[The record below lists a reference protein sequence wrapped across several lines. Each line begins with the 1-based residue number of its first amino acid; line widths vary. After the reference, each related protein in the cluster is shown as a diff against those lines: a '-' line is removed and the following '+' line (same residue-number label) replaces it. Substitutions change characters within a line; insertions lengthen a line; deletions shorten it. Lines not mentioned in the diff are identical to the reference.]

1 MQLSDRR
8 VFSSDIFRR
17 GTIVLFSIVSEIL
30 VEHFYHLLQR
40 SPFFILVLQHLL
52 LTSSSITVKSKVYY
66 AFIIIYYST
75 DDDTLCAKTQS
86 HPLLLSTN
94 NIGSFSN
101 ENSDF
106 TLTVSSYVAR
116 ATIGEVQSYL
126 QQCNKGCARLLYLD
140 LVLRYVKVIY
150 LN

>member
-1 MQLSDRR
+1 MWSLLMYCTIFLSC
-8 VFSSDIFRR
+8 
-17 GTIVLFSIVSEIL
+17 IVSEIL

-86 HPLLLSTN
+86 HPPLLSTT

-101 ENSDF
+101 EKFRFYPNCFELCGARDDRG
-106 TLTVSSYVAR
+106 SSKLF
-116 ATIGEVQSYL
+116 ATM
-126 QQCNKGCARLLYLD
+126 QQGLYPLLYLD
-140 LVLRYVKVIY
+140 LVLRYVKVCV
-150 LN
+150 